1 MVPLI
6 CTAMMHESYLLL
18 GSNEGNREQNI
29 ADAIKAIA
37 LHAGIVSKM
46 SWLYKS
52 EPWGFNAETDF
63 YNLALLLLTP
73 HQPHALLNIL
83 LGIEKSLGR
92 VRTEKTGYASRII
105 DIDILFYDQLI
116 MESPVLTL
124 PHPRIRERRFVL
136 APMMELDMDY
146 KHPVTGLSVA
156 HMLLKCEDF
165 SKVEKIKKMENIF
178 D

>member
-1 MVPLI
+1 
-6 CTAMMHESYLLL
+6 MMHESYLLL
-18 GSNEGNREQNI
+18 GSNEGDREQNI
-29 ADAIKAIA
+29 VNAVKAIA
-37 LHAGIVSKM
+37 QQAGIVSKM

-73 HQPHALLNIL
+73 HEPHALLSIL

-92 VRTEKTGYASRII
+92 VRTEKTGYSSRTI

-116 MESPVLTL
+116 MESPALTL
-124 PHPRIRERRFVL
+124 PHPRIHARRFVL
-136 APMMELDMDY
+136 TPMMELDMDY
-146 KHPVTGLSVA
+146 KHPISGKSVA
-156 HMLLKCEDF
+156 HMLMFCEDY
-165 SKVEKIKKMENIF
+165 SKVEQIKKMENIF